1 MDVKNLNVV
10 PSFTTKDSSEIRELL
25 SYRNSSIR
33 NQSLAEARVPIGGQ
47 TIPHYHI
54 KAEEI
59 YFITEGQ
66 GVMTI
71 EGQTQHVS
79 VGDAVSI
86 PPGQIHQI
94 SNDGSVVLRLL
105 CCCSPPYE
113 DDDTV
118 LIKS

>member
-33 NQSLAEARVPIGGQ
+33 NQSLAEARVPVGGQ

-59 YFITEGQ
+59 YFITE
-66 GVMTI
+66 
-71 EGQTQHVS
+71 
-79 VGDAVSI
+79 VSI

-118 LIKS
+118 LIES